1 MKYVYTCILRQCTCL
16 YNKKREENKIKI
28 KNHTVSRLHL
38 GARKGRPEGRCCLPS
53 VACGLRGGRTSRSI
67 PASFIWSR
75 SLVSLSPWST
85 SCSTPTTGPNDAM
98 CVGWATGKFF
108 FFILLFFLCTKLE
121 FSVYER
127 FTPRRGLR
135 DGCVQENGPKRCNM
149 RRLGH
154 LFYLCLFYFFIFIF
168 FLYCFFFLNMS

>member
-1 MKYVYTCILRQCTCL
+1 MLWSTCIHVYLDNVHVCTI
-16 YNKKREENKIKI
+16 KKEKKIKQKI

-108 FFILLFFLCTKLE
+108 FLF
-121 FSVYER
+121 
-127 FTPRRGLR
+127 
-135 DGCVQENGPKRCNM
+135 
-149 RRLGH
+149 
-154 LFYLCLFYFFIFIF
+154 
-168 FLYCFFFLNMS
+168 YCFFFVLNLNSVSTKALHHGEGLGMAALEKTGHRWDIFLSFYCFFFI